1 VYLPP
6 HFAAP
11 DAAAVAAF
19 VAAAASADLIT
30 FDGVK
35 PVASLIPVLWDRGPA
50 RPAQDG
56 PAQDGP
62 AQDGP
67 AQDRPAPAPDGP
79 APDGPERGAHGR
91 LLGHLALANPQW
103 RSVAAGSSALA
114 IVHGPQA
121 YVSPAW
127 YPSKAR
133 HGRVVPTWNYVTVHF
148 TGTLTVHQDP
158 GWLRDVVTRLTERHE
173 AGRPHP
179 WAVSDAPPDYLE
191 GQLRGIVG
199 VELVIDTVEAK
210 HKLSQNRG
218 ADDQAAV
225 VAALRGEPGSGA
237 AEIAALMSAGS

>member
-1 VYLPP
+1 MYLPP
-6 HFAAP
+6 HFTAP

-19 VAAAASADLIT
+19 VDAAASADLVT

-35 PVASLIPVLWDRGPA
+35 PVASLIPVLWDRGSG
-50 RPAQDG
+50 RPGPGWPGPTDG
-56 PAQDGP
+56 
-62 AQDGP
+62 
-67 AQDRPAPAPDGP
+67 PAPDGL

-148 TGTLTVHQDP
+148 TGTLTVHRDP

-237 AEIAALMSAGS
+237 AEIAALMSAGG

>member
-19 VAAAASADLIT
+19 VAAAAAADLVT
-30 FDGVK
+30 FDGTK
-35 PVASLIPVLWDRGPA
+35 PVASLIPVLWDRE
-50 RPAQDG
+50 
-56 PAQDGP
+56 
-62 AQDGP
+62 
-67 AQDRPAPAPDGP
+67 
-79 APDGPERGAHGR
+79 PDGPEPAGPGPGGPGPDGPQPDRPELSGHGR

-103 RSVAAGSSALA
+103 RSVADGSSALA

-148 TGTLTVHQDP
+148 TGTLTVHRDP

-179 WAVSDAPPDYLE
+179 WAVSDAPPDYLD

-237 AEIAALMSAGS
+237 AEIAALMSAGG